1 MHQINKKDQKIVLV
15 VEDDIPL
22 LEAAK
27 LKLEKNNFYVISA
40 RSVERAVASY
50 ILESDIG
57 KVTANSVEKVL
68 QHLRD
73 LERVDAIWLDHNL
86 IGKENGLD
94 FIEKFHANGGR
105 FLDVPIFV
113 VSNTSSIDLRKSYE
127 KLGVKNYFVK
137 AEHRLED
144 IVNAIKTVLG

>member
-1 MHQINKKDQKIVLV
+1 MHRTKIKDQKIVLV
-15 VEDDIPL
+15 VEDDIAL
-22 LEAAK
+22 LEAAI

-40 RSVERAVASY
+40 RSVERAMSSY

-57 KVTANSVEKVL
+57 KVTASSVEKVL
-68 QHLRD
+68 KHLND

-94 FIEKFHANGGR
+94 FVEKFHANGGR

-113 VSNTSSIDLRKSYE
+113 VSNTSSTELRKSYE
-127 KLGVKNYFVK
+127 KLGVQNYFVK
-137 AEHRLED
+137 ADHRLEN
-144 IVNAIKTVLG
+144 IVNEIKNVLG